1 MQWLGPQWTIITTTA
16 ALLPFHAET
25 RVSLPWP
32 RTATSKRLLRL
43 VNNNELII
51 YAITKFFVIDR
62 STRWDLLQHY
72 RRLRHIGDG
81 RRFWHG
87 LHFNQQLR
95 RADFGIV
102 PELSRSSTSTNER
115 THGDDSFDYS
125 CIDPTNDTFAN
136 SRSWSETTTERPS
149 SSFRNKQIPVR
160 ICSFEVESTQ
170 QEDRPAL
177 TSPLTAAF
185 HLRCYYKQL
194 SLYNLICM

>member
-136 SRSWSETTTERPS
+136 SRSWSETDRHLHSETNKSRS
-149 SSFRNKQIPVR
+149 GSVHSRWNRRNKK
-160 ICSFEVESTQ
+160 T
-170 QEDRPAL
+170 AL
-177 TSPLTAAF
+177 HWH
-185 HLRCYYKQL
+185 HLWLLHSIQGVTI
-194 SLYNLICM
+194 NN